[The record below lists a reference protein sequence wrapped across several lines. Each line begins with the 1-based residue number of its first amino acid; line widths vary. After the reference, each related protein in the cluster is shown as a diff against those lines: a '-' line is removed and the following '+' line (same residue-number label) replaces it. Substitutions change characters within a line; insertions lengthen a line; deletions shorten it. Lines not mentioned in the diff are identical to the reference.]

1 MFIFDISNWITLL
14 LMLIIT
20 LLLIFLSQ
28 QLKKSFIVALPLFFY
43 LILIVVHIVQF
54 LSLSQEFTEIRGM
67 LMRCV
72 AVDFIFIAIT
82 LFAYLWVDDV
92 EVKKRGKQG
101 VDNSLEWMWKE
112 F

>member
-1 MFIFDISNWITLL
+1 
-14 LMLIIT
+14 
-20 LLLIFLSQ
+20 
-28 QLKKSFIVALPLFFY
+28 
-43 LILIVVHIVQF
+43 
-54 LSLSQEFTEIRGM
+54 
-67 LMRCV
+67 MRCV
-72 AVDFIFIAIT
+72 AVDCIFIAIT